1 MHTLLGIANNI
12 GFHVGDRLDIETV
25 FCAAFVPPSTSVC
38 PEIEK
43 GRCCIGNARN
53 CFLPTERGNSVP
65 PSLPLP
71 AALCCKFGFGLNF
84 THFPEHVSSS
94 VTDCSSVQIARFS
107 VSTAIVACIRK
118 FRSNLKI
125 VICLRTDP
133 TFSK

>member
-65 PSLPLP
+65 PFSLHYV
-71 AALCCKFGFGLNF
+71 AN
-84 THFPEHVSSS
+84 S
-94 VTDCSSVQIARFS
+94 DS
-107 VSTAIVACIRK
+107 VSISRI
-118 FRSNLKI
+118 FRSMFR
-125 VICLRTDP
+125 VP
-133 TFSK
+133 